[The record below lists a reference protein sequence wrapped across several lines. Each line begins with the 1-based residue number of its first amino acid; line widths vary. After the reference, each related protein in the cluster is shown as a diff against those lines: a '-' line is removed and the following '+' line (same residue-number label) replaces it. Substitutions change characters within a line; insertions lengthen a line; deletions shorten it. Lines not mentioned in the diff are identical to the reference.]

1 MESSHF
7 NMSSRIIHTQCSS
20 RVLENASAPKR
31 QKRNPVPR
39 RPFISK
45 VLEDLVPFLNPPYL
59 AGTFKGPRG
68 GERGGVAFRGNG
80 ANENFNKPNGRD
92 RRLSRDFSRVP
103 PTFFLFPLGLQSPTT
118 DFQYPIPFINGKC

>member
-7 NMSSRIIHTQCSS
+7 NMSSRIIHTQCSN

-68 GERGGVAFRGNG
+68 GERGEWRSVEMARTRISISRTG
-80 ANENFNKPNGRD
+80 AIGDFPAIFHGSHQPSSYFPSASGPRRRIFNI
-92 RRLSRDFSRVP
+92 
-103 PTFFLFPLGLQSPTT
+103 QSHL
-118 DFQYPIPFINGKC
+118 